1 MKVSDFY
8 KLASDITSNIA
19 CFHSACSTQERNNT
33 SNSNN
38 SQNLE
43 NYEKMDKN
51 KQKVDETENSV
62 NSEKTDDIPAK
73 KSDEYRYI
81 INVVS
86 TTCVRPNRTPERL
99 LRVPSIVQI
108 KWKKRV
114 EQHIFLFLIHNPVAY
129 RSSADVGRIHILGN
143 LEIEWKI
150 GYFGVFFG

>member
-19 CFHSACSTQERNNT
+19 CFHSACSTQERNNNSNSNNSNSNN

-38 SQNLE
+38 SQHLE
-43 NYEKMDKN
+43 NFEKIDKN

-62 NSEKTDDIPAK
+62 NSEKTDDIPGK

-86 TTCVRPNRTPERL
+86 TTCVRPNRTPERF

-108 KWKKRV
+108 K
-114 EQHIFLFLIHNPVAY
+114 
-129 RSSADVGRIHILGN
+129 
-143 LEIEWKI
+143 
-150 GYFGVFFG
+150 